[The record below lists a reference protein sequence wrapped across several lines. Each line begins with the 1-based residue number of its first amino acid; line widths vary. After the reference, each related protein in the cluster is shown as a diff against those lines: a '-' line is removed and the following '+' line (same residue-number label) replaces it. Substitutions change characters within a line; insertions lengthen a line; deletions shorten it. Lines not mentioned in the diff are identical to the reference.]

1 MKKNCIVTGGAGFI
15 GSHLVDLLLS
25 KNYKVIVID
34 NLSGGRLENLK
45 HHKNNK
51 KLILKKIDIN
61 KISKKNKIFKNV
73 DYVFHLA
80 GIGDIVPSIEDP
92 KKYMMT
98 NIQGTVNILEA
109 ARYFSVKKFIYA
121 ASSSCYGINNKRTG
135 EHEQIDPQY
144 PYALSKYLGEQ
155 TALHWH
161 KVYDLPV
168 NSIRIFNAYGPR
180 VRTTG
185 VYGAVFGVFF
195 KQKLEKKPLT
205 IIGNG
210 KQSRDFIYVT
220 DVVKAFLKAATS
232 AKVGE
237 IFNLGSDKPQSINK
251 LVNLIGGKKIF
262 IPDRPGEPKKT
273 WANTRKIKNML
284 KWQPTVNFE
293 EGVKKML
300 KQINN
305 WKNAPLWNPTS
316 IKSATKIW
324 FKYLAK

>member
-1 MKKNCIVTGGAGFI
+1 MKKCIVTGGAGFI
-15 GSHLVDLLLS
+15 GSHLVDLLLC
-25 KNYKVIVID
+25 KKYKVIVID

-45 HHKNNK
+45 HHKKNK
-51 KLILKKIDIN
+51 KLIIKKIDIN
-61 KISKKNKIFKNV
+61 KINKSNKLFNNI

-92 KKYMMT
+92 SKYMMT

-109 ARYFSVKKFIYA
+109 ARYFRVKKFIYA
-121 ASSSCYGINNKRTG
+121 ASSSCYGINNKRTA
-135 EHEQIDPQY
+135 ENEQINPQY

-161 KVYDLPV
+161 KVYGLPV

-205 IIGNG
+205 VIGKG

-220 DVVKAFLKAATS
+220 DVAKAFLKAATS

-273 WANTRKIKNML
+273 WANIKKIKYML
-284 KWQPTVNFE
+284 KWKPTINFE
-293 EGVKKML
+293 EGVKEML
-300 KQINN
+300 RQINN

>member
-92 KKYMMT
+92 EKYMMT

-109 ARYFSVKKFIYA
+109 ARYSGVKKFIYA

-135 EHEQIDPQY
+135 EYEQIDPQY

-220 DVVKAFLKAATS
+220 DVAKAFLKAATS

-262 IPDRPGEPKKT
+262 IPNRPGEPKKT
-273 WANTRKIKNML
+273 WANIRKIKNML

-293 EGVKKML
+293 EGVKEML

-305 WKNAPLWNPTS
+305 WKNAPLWNPAS

>member
-61 KISKKNKIFKNV
+61 KINKKNKIFKHV

-92 KKYMMT
+92 EKYMMT

-121 ASSSCYGINNKRTG
+121 ASSSCYGINNNRTA
-135 EHEQIDPQY
+135 ENEQINPQY

-161 KVYDLPV
+161 KVYGLPV

-205 IIGNG
+205 VIGNG

-220 DVVKAFLKAATS
+220 DVAKAFLKAATS
-232 AKVGE
+232 RKVGE

-262 IPDRPGEPKKT
+262 IPNRPGEPKKT
-273 WANTRKIKNML
+273 WANIRKIKNML
-284 KWQPTVNFE
+284 KWKPTVNFE
-293 EGVKKML
+293 EGVKEML

-316 IKSATKIW
+316 IKLATKIW